1 MKENRYKAQI
11 QKLLELF
18 NELFPFNSPLDQALS
33 QLYRSNKSYGSKDR
47 KFISGSLFGFAR
59 WYGWLNEIDADTSK
73 KLLLGYLLDSNEITP
88 LTVFWAESLELNLE
102 FLKACECP
110 DQFSLDK
117 KLALIQTL
125 NPKLELKHLNPEF
138 TPEQP
143 KEYFEFAQMRAPL
156 WLRCREDKMGK
167 IVTEFQTKDIPFK
180 KHESFPNTLEVL
192 TTPNLPSLEGFK
204 KGYFQVQDISSQM
217 VGYIMPME
225 PHQKWLDLCA
235 GSGGKALHLAEK
247 LNGTGRVFGL
257 DIRQGT
263 VNEGIKRVRKTR
275 MRNIGLDV
283 WDGRIFPVFDE
294 NFAGVLVDAPCSGS
308 GTWRRAPDLR
318 WRTSYED
325 VEKYQKLQGE
335 ILRKGATLVDSK
347 GILAY
352 VTCSIF
358 PQENEGVIDSF
369 LKDNSDYSLMPY
381 KLPVSGEE
389 CNGSHLF
396 TPQELNGVGLFI
408 TLMKRK

>member
-11 QKLLELF
+11 QKLLEIF
-18 NELFPFNSPLDQALS
+18 NELYPFNSPLDQSLS
-33 QLYRSNKSYGSKDR
+33 QLYRANKSFGSKDR
-47 KFISGSLFGFAR
+47 KFISGSLFGLAR
-59 WYGWLNEIDADTSK
+59 WFGWIKEIEADNSK

-88 LTVFWAESLELNLE
+88 LIVFWAESLELDLE

-110 DQFSLDK
+110 DQFDLDK
-117 KLALIQTL
+117 KLALIQSL

-138 TPEQP
+138 APEQP
-143 KEYFEFAQMRAPL
+143 KEYYEFTQKRAPL
-156 WLRCREDKMGK
+156 WLRCRQEQMGK
-167 IVTEFQTKDIPFK
+167 IITEFKTKDIPFR
-180 KHESFPNTLEVL
+180 KHESLSNTLEVL
-192 TTPNLPSLEGFK
+192 TTPNLPSIEGFK

-217 VGYIMPME
+217 VGNVLPIE

-235 GSGGKALHLAEK
+235 GSGGKSLHIAER

-263 VNEGIKRVRKTR
+263 INEGIKRVKKTK
-275 MRNIGLDV
+275 MRNIGMDL

-318 WRTSYED
+318 WRTTYED
-325 VEKYQKLQGE
+325 IEKYQKLQGE
-335 ILRKGATLVDSK
+335 ILRLGATLVDTN
-347 GILAY
+347 GTLAY

-358 PQENEGVIDSF
+358 TQENEDVIESF
-369 LKDNSDYSLMPY
+369 LEDNSDFSLLGY
-381 KLPVSGEE
+381 KQPVTGEDFV
-389 CNGSHLF
+389 GSHLF